1 MGQLADEAAAFG
13 IHLTPAHEQAFA
25 IYARELAAWNAHTNL
40 TAITDEQGVRVRHFL
55 DSLTVAQ
62 WVSLNPGTRIVDVGT
77 GAGFPGLPLRI
88 VFPDLHLTLVEA
100 TGKKVAFLK
109 HVIAALGL
117 HEGVEAVH
125 ARAEEAGHMP
135 ALRETFDIVL
145 ARAVARM
152 PVLMEYLLPL
162 AKIGGVCVALKGST
176 AREET
181 ADAARALQLLGGR
194 LRSIESVQLPGVS
207 EPHYLVLVEKV
218 AHTPPSYPRKPGL
231 PTQKPL

>member
-117 HEGVEAVH
+117 HEAS
-125 ARAEEAGHMP
+125 RQSTP
-135 ALRETFDIVL
+135 A
-145 ARAVARM
+145 
-152 PVLMEYLLPL
+152 
-162 AKIGGVCVALKGST
+162 
-176 AREET
+176 
-181 ADAARALQLLGGR
+181 
-194 LRSIESVQLPGVS
+194 
-207 EPHYLVLVEKV
+207 
-218 AHTPPSYPRKPGL
+218 PRKPVTCPRCARRSMSSWRAPSPGC
-231 PTQKPL
+231 PF